1 MDIVYNIGKEEMR
14 MQRILLSLI
23 VLLSLTACGNNQV
36 DKDNIEQVA
45 DGFNISEES
54 AEERDVFI
62 KLLNR
67 YIENS
72 DYDIDKINKDN
83 LEEPRIENDLY
94 WQRVQEGNLDVE
106 FKYNLKGEIK
116 GYHLSYNGNEDEV
129 FIYISLMAKALGLD
143 ITKLVDNVVIA
154 MNSEDVVKTN
164 EYTEEGYEISI
175 IDSREL
181 GYFIVNFDKTSH

>member
-1 MDIVYNIGKEEMR
+1 

-94 WQRVQEGNLDVE
+94 WQRVQEGNLDLE
-106 FKYNLKGEIK
+106 FKYNLEGEIK

-143 ITKLVDNVVIA
+143 ITKLVDNVVIV
-154 MNSEDVVKTN
+154 MNSADVVKTN

-181 GYFIVNFDKTSH
+181 GYFIVNFDKTSQ